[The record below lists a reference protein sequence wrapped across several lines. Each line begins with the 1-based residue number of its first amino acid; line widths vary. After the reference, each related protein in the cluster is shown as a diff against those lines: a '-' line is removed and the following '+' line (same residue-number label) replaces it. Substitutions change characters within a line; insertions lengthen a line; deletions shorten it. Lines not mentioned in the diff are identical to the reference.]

1 MNNTKQG
8 FKTEREVLEYLNI
21 SRTTIYK
28 LRKTGRLRAYRIG
41 STLRYADSD
50 IETFLSELVQN
61 TADSVEA
68 SQ

>member
-28 LRKTGRLRAYRIG
+28 LRKSGRLRAYRIG

-50 IETFLSELVQN
+50 VENFLSALIENNV
-61 TADSVEA
+61 DSVGV

>member
-1 MNNTKQG
+1 MNTKKQG

-28 LRKTGRLRAYRIG
+28 LRKSGRLRAYRIG

-50 IETFLSELVQN
+50 VENFL
-61 TADSVEA
+61 ADLAKSADESVGA
-68 SQ
+68 SK